1 MSQTGEAI
9 EAGDL
14 HARRSTPKPDRAD
27 RGRCARR
34 IVMSGCG
41 STATSVRGKQPDLL
55 LHTQRGAGSTTLADV
70 RFPLAK
76 FTFFADS
83 DPEDCLQAL
92 AVLGPDGAA
101 VAQAQR
107 PAPPAGVSVAGS
119 CPALGRP

>member
-1 MSQTGEAI
+1 MLAVRHRSRTVLT
-9 EAGDL
+9 AGVVL
-14 HARRSTPKPDRAD
+14 VA
-27 RGRCARR
+27 

-41 STATSVRGKQPDLL
+41 STATSVRGKLPDLL
-55 LHTQRGAGSTTLADV
+55 LHTQRGAGSATLADV